1 MPGETDRGEPLTERS
16 VLRHICL
23 PIAFYT
29 AILLTAPLAANSA
42 PAQTPGAGGRNEIFV
57 GSALEDYLR
66 VLQLAGKTQSTYP
79 WSIRSFSPREIDLLA
94 AVDSSHPWAQRYE
107 LGIVDAAQRRRAGLI
122 APRLEMLYNSAFPH
136 GTNNGPI
143 WAGRGLTSAVQ
154 LGVSAR
160 FGPLSLTLAPVFFR
174 AENEP
179 FPLAEVSEEAS
190 PFASPFRTDMI
201 DLPQRFGDGPYSR
214 LDAGQSTLR
223 LDLPWV
229 ATGISTANQH
239 WGPATE
245 HPFVLGNNAPGF
257 LHAFLGTA
265 QPLNAWLGHV
275 HGRVVWGRL
284 EQSEF
289 FDYPGTAPRRFM
301 TGVVGVFMPRG
312 VPGLELGVSR
322 FFHNSWPS
330 EGLSAR
336 DFLQPFESFLKI
348 GLPDR
353 GIADPSVPDDLRLSA
368 PDNQLASAFFRWVL
382 PRSGFEIYGEYGRE
396 DHNFDLRD
404 FLIEPDHHSSYMIG
418 LGKVWERSAD
428 RLVRLK
434 AEVINTQVSHVV
446 ELRSQAPLYIHSE
459 ARQGHT
465 HRGQILGSAA
475 GFGGG
480 GAILALQSYSPSGGW
495 EVEVTRALR
504 ADATFRNPED
514 IRDPLRG
521 LDVVHGLGVG
531 RSMFLGRTDIAGAIV
546 ASQNMHRDFGDDR
559 LNLGLQLRIR
569 AGW

>member
-1 MPGETDRGEPLTERS
+1 
-16 VLRHICL
+16 LRHICL
-23 PIAFYT
+23 PIAFCT
-29 AILLTAPLAANSA
+29 AVLIAIPLASTAA
-42 PAQTPGAGGRNEIFV
+42 AAQVPGAGGRNEIFV
-57 GSALEDYLR
+57 GSPLEDYLR
-66 VLQLAGKTQSTYP
+66 VLQIAGRTESTYP
-79 WSIRSFSPREIDLLA
+79 WSIRSFSPREIDILA
-94 AVDSSHPWAQRYE
+94 AADTAHPWAHRYKLE
-107 LGIVDAAQRRRAGLI
+107 RGGAGERAGVSLI
-122 APRLEMLYNSAFPH
+122 APRAEVMYNSAFPQ
-136 GTNNGPI
+136 GSNNGAV
-143 WAGRGLTSAVQ
+143 WAGKGLTSAMQ
-154 LGVSAR
+154 LGFSAR
-160 FGPLSLTLAPVFFR
+160 YGPLSLTLAPVFFR

-179 FPLAEVSEEAS
+179 FPLAEVSEDAS
-190 PFASPFRTDMI
+190 PFASPRWTDGI

-223 LDLPWV
+223 LDLPWLAAGV
-229 ATGISTANQH
+229 STANQH

-245 HPFVLGNNAPGF
+245 HPFILGNNAPGF
-257 LHAFLGTA
+257 LHGFVGSA
-265 QPLNAWLGHV
+265 QPLNAWIGYL

-289 FDYPGTAPRRFM
+289 FEYPGTAPSRFM
-301 TGVVGVFMPRG
+301 TGIVGVFMPRG

-330 EGLSAR
+330 DGLIAR

-348 GLPDR
+348 GLRDR
-353 GIADPSVPDDLRLSA
+353 GIADPDVPDDLRLSA

-382 PRSGFEIYGEYGRE
+382 PRSGFEVYGEYGRE

-418 LGKVWERSAD
+418 FGKVWERSPD

-434 AEVINTQVSHVV
+434 AEVMNTQVSHVV

-480 GAILALQSYSPSGGW
+480 GAILALQSFSPSGGW

-504 ADATFRNPED
+504 ADETFRNPED

-521 LDVVHGLGVG
+521 LDVVHSVG
-531 RSMFLGRTDIAGAIV
+531 AARSVFLGRMDVTGGIV
-546 ASQNMHRDFGDDR
+546 ASRNMHRDFQDDSF
-559 LNLGLQLRIR
+559 NLGLRLRIR
-569 AGW
+569 ARL